1 MPIEDSFLTLNGGIE
16 LKKRR
21 LGKSGMVVSEI
32 CMGTMTFG
40 STCDETEAFRILD
53 RAYDAGID
61 FYDTAEVY
69 PVPPDVSYVHET
81 EKIFGKWLKTKKRD
95 SILIAT
101 KVCGPGHGWFSP
113 PIREGK
119 TALDRKNIRAAIEG
133 SLRRLGTDFVDLY
146 QTHWPDHDFGYEETL
161 QVLTELIREGKVRYI
176 GNSNETAWG
185 MMKSLSVSEKFG
197 LSRYESIQNNFSI
210 LNRRFEDALSDVCK
224 REGVSLLPYSPIAG
238 GVLSG
243 KYNSSNPP
251 QNARFSRYLNSG
263 ERQKK
268 MAHRFLNEGTLASTQ
283 KLMKIAQEAGIS
295 VTVLA
300 VAWSKQHDYVAST
313 IIGANTAEQLEES
326 LKATN
331 VILSEDILK
340 KIDEVSKEIPYPMG

>member
-1 MPIEDSFLTLNGGIE
+1 MSIKGSFLTLNGGIE

-40 STCDETEAFRILD
+40 STCDEVEAFRILD

-69 PVPPDVSYVHET
+69 PVPPDASYVHET
-81 EKIFGKWLKTKKRD
+81 ERIFGKWLKTKKRD

-101 KVCGPGHGWFSP
+101 KVCGPGHGWFAP
-113 PIREGK
+113 PVREGK
-119 TALDRKNIRAAIEG
+119 TALDRKNIRTAIEG

-161 QVLTELIREGKVRYI
+161 QVLTELIKEGKVRYI

-185 MMKSLSVSEKFG
+185 MMKSLSISEKFS

-210 LNRRFEDALSDVCK
+210 LNRRFEDALSDICK
-224 REGVSLLPYSPIAG
+224 KEGVSLLPYSPIAG

-263 ERQKK
+263 ERQK
-268 MAHRFLNEGTLASTQ
+268 RWLIVF
-283 KLMKIAQEAGIS
+283 
-295 VTVLA
+295 
-300 VAWSKQHDYVAST
+300 
-313 IIGANTAEQLEES
+313 
-326 LKATN
+326 
-331 VILSEDILK
+331 
-340 KIDEVSKEIPYPMG
+340 